1 VLEVADGMT
10 LTTLLWANGTF
21 TYFNSMRCFHEQGT
35 PEYAADLARS
45 VSQIVQFMQAN
56 QIEQPLELIYLA
68 GIDPADMTLYHEVLG
83 QHGVNVPV
91 RLFETAGIKSAG
103 FEVQRSL
110 HPLAGLYTAGK
121 RQNFLKQYGKTR
133 RKGNGEEKIPKELI
147 IVGSTLVA
155 VLAILAVMTV
165 IKTVKSNNLKEI
177 QSYNESPDV
186 AFSVANFET
195 LQYRNAFLSAQLSTI
210 DSLDENIVT
219 YPIGNTDV
227 LNVIEKC
234 AGDYAEVSFQSFD
247 AEGGTISMIAQADT
261 VDNINKFIRV
271 LSEQDIFDDIKYTG
285 YDFQE
290 TDGLWDINVSCTL
303 AEAAGRQV
311 SE

>member
-1 VLEVADGMT
+1 
-10 LTTLLWANGTF
+10 
-21 TYFNSMRCFHEQGT
+21 
-35 PEYAADLARS
+35 
-45 VSQIVQFMQAN
+45 MQAN

-68 GIDPADMTLYHEVLG
+68 GIDPADMTLYSEVLG

-91 RLFETAGIKSAG
+91 RIFETAGIKSAG

-133 RKGNGEEKIPKELI
+133 RNGNGEGKIPKELI

-155 VLAILAVMTV
+155 VLAVIAVMSV

-177 QSYNESPDV
+177 QSYNDSPDV
-186 AFSVANFET
+186 VFSVVNFET

-219 YPIGNTDV
+219 YPVGNTDV

-234 AGDYAEVSFQSFD
+234 AGDYADVSFQSFD